1 MKFLNE
7 NGAIE
12 EWKIDPVTGE
22 MIHSVQHDITDL
34 VERNKREFNDSD
46 KRYKKPMEKIASIDG
61 YAAYNWCQ
69 RKGIS
74 YEEFLRDVK
83 LVYLFLGDP
92 ENACFKTKNARFK
105 H

>member
-1 MKFLNE
+1 MPSKSPNQKKFMSIAAHDKSFAKKA
-7 NGAIE
+7 GI
-12 EWKIDPVTGE
+12 PQ
-22 MIHSVQHDITDL
+22 SVA
-34 VERNKREFNDSD
+34 KEFNDSD